1 MIRFLMLLL
10 NICHFA
16 KEYGLHVIKQ
26 QQRTLKTFYIRCVF
40 LLALCMV
47 VASSVPT

>member
-1 MIRFLMLLL
+1 MYRNYVRQGYGNHKENQDYKSMIRFLMLLL

-26 QQRTLKTFYIRCVF
+26 RH
-40 LLALCMV
+40 
-47 VASSVPT
+47 